1 MRTRIPEVGEVWL
14 TEDFFNPE
22 NAVRPAVVVS
32 SAEYSRCRLDVVILP
47 ISSKVER
54 AKCATDCILHD
65 WREAGLNKP
74 SYVKCNPIT
83 VKLPMLQS
91 FVGTLSEADL
101 SEVLSKLRRVF
112 GF

>member
-1 MRTRIPEVGEVWL
+1 MRIPEVGEVWL

-22 NAVRPAVVVS
+22 NAARPAVVVS
-32 SAEYSRCRLDVVILP
+32 VTKYSKCRQDVVVLP
-47 ISSKVER
+47 ISSKIER
-54 AKCATDCILHD
+54 AKCATDCLLHD

-83 VKLPMLQS
+83 LKIQMLQNY
-91 FVGTLSEADL
+91 VGVLSDADFQD
-101 SEVLSKLRRVF
+101 VLSKLRIVF